1 MRRRNRIAQCA
12 TEAPCVERKEQM
24 FYNIFTGSME
34 TEAPDELTCADVV
47 FLSEVERISLQ
58 LFVMGLGKRIDE
70 DTSLFTSTERKR
82 LEFVQWLYTHGK
94 LLQ

>member
-1 MRRRNRIAQCA
+1 MN
-12 TEAPCVERKEQM
+12 
-24 FYNIFTGSME
+24 YNIFTGSME
-34 TEAPDELTCADVV
+34 IEAADELAGTGKL

-58 LFVMGLGKRIDE
+58 LLVMGLGKRFDE

-82 LEFVQWLYTHGK
+82 LEFVRWLYTHGK